1 MKSYDVND
9 DVLRI
14 VNMSLLYLHRTN
26 CFECKWD
33 WNIFLSVAAIHSS
46 ISIDVNAF
54 QVVVLFEAHYQSP
67 DNEAGQF
74 EPSFLNDSI
83 QLQQRHVEIDDDQ
96 QKLLDIEQN
105 ISNLEKSFSN
115 GEHREHLPINR
126 LCKSNFFVLFS
137 LLFFIKI
144 QSDRVSS
151 HHQQQQ
157 HPRRSRRRDLFN
169 RVLSSSTSH
178 QQQSGVGCE
187 SESQS
192 HAKADA
198 KSILVDYYYHVL
210 RLSSGVFVSLLLC
223 VSRTQY
229 TAYVVRVIQF
239 PHHLFVSSLFRHVYR
254 NVVPVSGI
262 VAKLTWNRQKR
273 TNSLYYSREYY
284 NSVLCFWLLHLMGS
298 DLPISFPSCVCVRTR
313 TLCRK
318 HVNTHTWC
326 ARYPFFSIIVRHI
339 LRAFRRNISSQTF
352 GECKRTGNIC
362 TWAHCRRERVL
373 VAADDAENFFPSQ
386 IHSLT

>member
-1 MKSYDVND
+1 MQMKSYDVND
-9 DVLRI
+9 DVLCI
-14 VNMSLLYLHRTN
+14 VNMSLSYLSASHKLFRMQIRLKYI
-26 CFECKWD
+26 CICRC
-33 WNIFLSVAAIHSS
+33 HSL
-46 ISIDVNAF
+46 VNAF

-105 ISNLEKSFSN
+105 IANLEKSFSN
-115 GEHREHLPINR
+115 GEHREHLPINC
-126 LCKSNFFVLFS
+126 LCKFDFFVLFS

-178 QQQSGVGCE
+178 QQQSGVGSE

-198 KSILVDYYYHVL
+198 KSILVNYYYHVL
-210 RLSSGVFVSLLLC
+210 RLSSSSGVFVSLLLC

-239 PHHLFVSSLFRHVYR
+239 PIICSVSSLFRHVYR

-262 VAKLTWNRQKR
+262 VAKLT
-273 TNSLYYSREYY
+273 
-284 NSVLCFWLLHLMGS
+284 
-298 DLPISFPSCVCVRTR
+298 
-313 TLCRK
+313 
-318 HVNTHTWC
+318 
-326 ARYPFFSIIVRHI
+326 
-339 LRAFRRNISSQTF
+339 
-352 GECKRTGNIC
+352 
-362 TWAHCRRERVL
+362 
-373 VAADDAENFFPSQ
+373 
-386 IHSLT
+386 